1 MDEPANYNSATY
13 SYHPLLLIDRSLRYH
28 GIHTPPIN
36 SICPLRPCYHF
47 SFRMESHEVELLG
60 KNDPA
65 QDSSYPL
72 ADGRSGNAT
81 AKDKVVSLW
90 SLWNILCSDYQ
101 RDERTNISLQAV
113 LLEDISASRSATS
126 EAPLMARDQASESE
140 VD

>member
-1 MDEPANYNSATY
+1 
-13 SYHPLLLIDRSLRYH
+13 
-28 GIHTPPIN
+28 
-36 SICPLRPCYHF
+36 
-47 SFRMESHEVELLG
+47 MESHEVELLG

-81 AKDKVVSLW
+81 AKDKVVI
-90 SLWNILCSDYQ
+90 SLWNILRNNYQ

-126 EAPLMARDQASESE
+126 EAPLMARDQASESD